1 MGSLT
6 NSARETAPIATR
18 RITTRVL
25 MNTSCPALS
34 LLAQRLTLLASLLC
48 LAALTPIFSLPASA
62 EERPG
67 VIGAYASIETWAD
80 PLEALG
86 TLHADESVT
95 LSATVTEI
103 IAEVNFLDGQMVE
116 AGQLLVRLEDSEEQ
130 AQLRAAQAQRDERRS
145 AVERLNQLQSRNMAA
160 RADVEDSQAQ
170 LRQAEA
176 EIQALEARLTNYR
189 LRAPFEGRV
198 GFRNISVGSLV
209 TPGTQ
214 LVTLDKLDLMK
225 LDFSIPESFLAI
237 LAPGLPLTARSAA
250 FPDEVFRGE
259 VSSIG
264 SRVDPVSRS
273 ISVRAEMD
281 NPELRLRPG
290 MLMEVVL
297 LRSPRQAVVVPESV
311 LIPSG
316 DKQFVLVVDKE
327 DGNRLERR
335 QVQIG
340 ERRTGQAEILE
351 GLADGELVV
360 SHGLQRAHEGDQVH
374 ILGIADDDVTI
385 RQLLEANRGEG
396 DL

>member
-1 MGSLT
+1 M
-6 NSARETAPIATR
+6 NKTR
-18 RITTRVL
+18 F
-25 MNTSCPALS
+25 AL
-34 LLAQRLTLLASLLC
+34 LPLVGLLC
-48 LAALTPIFSLPASA
+48 LAPLSLLFAST
-62 EERPG
+62 EERPS
-67 VIGAYASIETWAD
+67 VIGVRASIETWAD

-86 TLHADESVT
+86 TLRADESVT
-95 LSATVTEI
+95 LSATVTDTV
-103 IAEVNFLDGQMVE
+103 AEVNFRDGQMVE
-116 AGQLLVRLEDSEEQ
+116 AGQLLVRLEDSEER
-130 AQLRAAQAQRDERRS
+130 AQLRAAQALRDERRS
-145 AVERLNQLQSRNMAA
+145 AVDRLSQLQSRNMAA

-176 EIQALEARLTNYR
+176 EIQALEARLGNYQ

-209 TPGTQ
+209 TPGTP

-237 LAPGLPLTARSAA
+237 LVPGLPLTAHSAA
-250 FPDEVFRGE
+250 FPDDVFRGE

-273 ISVRAEMD
+273 VGVRAEMD

-316 DKQFVLVVDKE
+316 DRQYVLVVDEE
-327 DGNRLERR
+327 DDNRLERR

-340 ERRTGQAEILE
+340 ERRTGQTEILE